1 MTERISMSI
10 KELSRFEILT
20 LVKGKQ
26 LKQSKAAKALG
37 ISPRQVRRLL
47 RRLSAKSDEAN
58 KWIGE

>member
-26 LKQSKAAKALG
+26 LKQSKAAKRKYNG
-37 ISPRQVRRLL
+37 TY
-47 RRLSAKSDEAN
+47 
-58 KWIGE
+58 